1 MDARLGRD
9 GLRRVRVYRIL
20 DLVGGR
26 LRAAMRRLGPFALM
40 AGCATLVIIAPGL
53 AAAQAG
59 CDLPPHTPDETA
71 AYRIIKDLLYANA
84 AVDSAFIKRL
94 EAQIRWDSLASD
106 PTEVF
111 VALEREARTAECA
124 ARLVEPFDP
133 LLAKGYDAEA
143 RMARAFRKYLTSALT
158 VLTDPTTPDTSFA
171 KVNMAV
177 RNFLANR
184 RVEDE
189 QDWKDRR
196 QLSDNAATIAAI
208 DPKCLTLRDPVACAR
223 DRLSL
228 TRQERTWVLN
238 ALTAHP
244 EAHLTRLRNLL
255 ESSVPS
261 LDGD

>member
-1 MDARLGRD
+1 
-9 GLRRVRVYRIL
+9 
-20 DLVGGR
+20 
-26 LRAAMRRLGPFALM
+26 MRRLGRFALR
-40 AGCATLVIIAPGL
+40 ASCAALVILAPGL

-59 CDLPPHTPDETA
+59 CDLPPHAPDETA

-84 AVDSAFIKRL
+84 AVDSAYIKRL

-111 VALEREARTAECA
+111 ASLEREARTAECA

-133 LLAKGYDAEA
+133 LIAKGYDGQA
-143 RMARAFRKYLTSALT
+143 RVARVFREYLTTALT
-158 VLTDPTTPDTSFA
+158 VLTNPTTSDTNFA

-177 RNFLANR
+177 RNALANR

-196 QLSDNAATIAAI
+196 RQSDLSATLAAI
-208 DPKCLTLRDPVACAR
+208 DPKCLTLRDARLCASR

-228 TRQERTWVLN
+228 TRQERRVLN
-238 ALTAHP
+238 ALTARP
-244 EAHLTRLRNLL
+244 EAHLTQLRNLL